1 MGDQDAGFSRHPAVV
16 PAQLHLVVRPSAL
29 HSRPDHDPARQ
40 ASELEDDRSKPAPS
54 GTVGVVRLRLNYPED
69 GVPGGEG
76 QDVGARH
83 HVPALRVAVLAA

>member
-1 MGDQDAGFSRHPAVV
+1 MSQSYGGSGRWLQSTPGG
-16 PAQLHLVVRPSAL
+16 
-29 HSRPDHDPARQ
+29 HDPARKC
-40 ASELEDDRSKPAPS
+40 ELEDDRSKPAPS

-76 QDVGARH
+76 QDVGARP